1 MLIHDKIPSQV
12 YIIWSVSK
20 LCQIKWYLIYGQF
33 YVLLVIR
40 SKRIFKSSNEIIPL
54 IKGQKVRVI
63 DRPTVFLGPL
73 PVTALLDH
81 NLEIKKIYCIAFIIL
96 PCSIKPKFFYRKFS
110 LKTKFNN
117 TIKTRD
123 APNQIRMILIDP
135 LIYIMTVRRS
145 QYLAKRSTW
154 ADQRILTQSHRDIAV
169 NL

>member
-1 MLIHDKIPSQV
+1 M
-12 YIIWSVSK
+12 
-20 LCQIKWYLIYGQF
+20 GQF

-40 SKRIFKSSNEIIPL
+40 SKRIKSFNGIIPL

-81 NLEIKKIYCIAFIIL
+81 NLEINKIYCIAFIIS
-96 PCSIKPKFFYRKFS
+96 PCSIKPKFFYWKSS

-123 APNQIRMILIDP
+123 VPNQIRITFLDP

-145 QYLAKRSTW
+145 RS
-154 ADQRILTQSHRDIAV
+154 DLRERIKGL
-169 NL
+169 